1 MSVRSTVEML
11 KQIPLFADIDE
22 AHLQTLVFSSDELV
36 VPQGRTVFEAGDPST
51 SAIIIKEGDGVVVDG
66 ETGSVIALAGPGSI
80 FGEQSMIAGLP
91 YRVTLNAKTELIGI
105 VIEQAVFMRLCS
117 EFPEVGQIV
126 LNVLSKQLDKSSQ
139 ELSAVQDYFQVQPVD
154 ELIPRED

>member
-11 KQIPLFADIDE
+11 KQIPLFADVDE

-36 VPQGRTVFEAGDPST
+36 VPPGRTVFEAGDPST

-66 ETGSVIALAGPGSI
+66 ETGGVLALAGPGSM

-91 YRVTLNAKTELIGI
+91 YRVTLNAKTELVGI
-105 VIEQAVFMRLCS
+105 VIDQAVFLRLCA
-117 EFPEVGQIV
+117 EFPEVGQQV
-126 LNVLSKQLDKSSQ
+126 LGVLSKQLDVSSQ
-139 ELSAVQDYFQVQPVD
+139 ELSEVQEHFQIQPVD
-154 ELIPRED
+154 ELMPRED